1 MNRKQKR
8 FMAKYLLNMNV
19 FQKKQVLLKVIEK
32 NSKYT
37 KEEKSDLILKIDK
50 MSSDEIDET
59 IKGLVE
65 FYVWVYE
72 ANARSINW
80 VYTWYFRFIFNF

>member
-65 FYVWVYE
+65 FYV
-72 ANARSINW
+72 
-80 VYTWYFRFIFNF
+80 

>member
-19 FQKKQVLLKVIEK
+19 FQKKQVLLKVIEM

-65 FYVWVYE
+65 FYV
-72 ANARSINW
+72 
-80 VYTWYFRFIFNF
+80 